1 MDEANRAQRNSR
13 AAVGKGFYT
22 VSEAAKVL
30 EVTQR
35 RILEMVETKELE
47 GERDPTSSRWKISI
61 HAVHQLSTEESLDTK
76 QPLLTENAAV
86 SEEDTVELR
95 VSEETQSTK
104 EKSDTE
110 ESLLA
115 NQPPQE
121 DPTERFSEQSEVH
134 LWEHID
140 ELERLNKRL
149 QVEQQTEKA
158 AWQEERESLLAAA
171 NRGLQHNEEL
181 QKEAAGLTIELGT
194 SQERIDELERLN
206 KRLQVEQQTEKAA
219 WQEER
224 ESLLAA
230 TDRERQYT
238 EELREEVERLSSE
251 LETERRKGFV
261 QRLFGG

>member
-1 MDEANRAQRNSR
+1 
-13 AAVGKGFYT
+13 
-22 VSEAAKVL
+22 
-30 EVTQR
+30 
-35 RILEMVETKELE
+35 MVETKKLE

-61 HAVHQLSTEESLDTK
+61 HAVHQLATEESLDTK

-110 ESLLA
+110 QSLLA
-115 NQPPQE
+115 NQPPRE
-121 DPTERFSEQSEVH
+121 DPTERFSEQSEEH

-140 ELERLNKRL
+140 ELEHLNDRL

-171 NRGLQHNEEL
+171 
-181 QKEAAGLTIELGT
+181 
-194 SQERIDELERLN
+194 
-206 KRLQVEQQTEKAA
+206 
-219 WQEER
+219 
-224 ESLLAA
+224 
-230 TDRERQYT
+230 DRERQYT
-238 EELREEVERLSSE
+238 EELREEVERLSTE